1 MSGMNSTMDIP
12 PVPAA
17 TSTPGGTYDRNP
29 APGIDKPRSAGGI
42 PVKFFENIPG
52 APAPGKIDTTMES
65 AIEMGGGPGGGGH
78 KAGPVLNTPM
88 KALD

>member
-1 MSGMNSTMDIP
+1 MAGINSPMDTP
-12 PVPAA
+12 PVPSA
-17 TSTPGGTYDRNP
+17 TSTPGGTYDKNL
-29 APGIDKPRSAGGI
+29 APGITKPRSSGGI
-42 PVKFFENIPG
+42 PVKFFDEPTG

-78 KAGPVLNTPM
+78 KTGPALNTPM